1 MLSLETSI
9 QLHLKV
15 GISGAQIN
23 DIAVALPELGRGLAR
38 QAAVEVVQRAQEEHL
53 ERVLSGEAEIACT
66 RCGVVHTSG
75 QSLVRR
81 GGRARKLRTSS
92 GEICFRLRQVTCR
105 DCGRTWSP
113 YAELLGLA
121 PRQRL
126 AEELERKLV
135 EAVTNLSYAKTTRL
149 GQAWLGT
156 EVSARTLH
164 RCVQSRGRQVKFT
177 PAAGCKVVL
186 ADGTKVPAGRPRY
199 GTDVRIAFQLL
210 GRRREN
216 GRSVIHKRIA
226 GWSIGPVG
234 WSEALPPGIASEAI
248 VTDRESGIPEV
259 IEAQHPGVRH
269 QLCEWHLGHTMRHL
283 MALDHVP
290 VQERKVLVGRL
301 SKIVWS
307 GGAAAPK
314 RFRRFWEGLTQ
325 SRRAQAM
332 LRESASRILYAQPT
346 AERTTS
352 GAEREMRE
360 INRRTDVG
368 VQWSVP
374 GVNHMLKL
382 RHAMRLNP
390 DDFERIWS
398 PVRPVRFNLAPQA

>member
-9 QLHLKV
+9 QLCVKV
-15 GISGAQIN
+15 GDASAGIN
-23 DIAVALPELGRGLAR
+23 DIATALPELGRGLSR
-38 QAAVEVVQRAQEEHL
+38 QIAVEVVQRAQEEHL
-53 ERVLSGEAEIACT
+53 ERVLRGEAEIACT

-81 GGRARKLRTSS
+81 GGRVRKLRTSS

-105 DCGRTWSP
+105 DCRRTWSP
-113 YAELLGLA
+113 YPDLLELA
-121 PRQRL
+121 PRQRV

-135 EAVTNLSYAKTTRL
+135 EAVTNLSYEKTTRL

-164 RCVQSRGRQVKFT
+164 RCVQSRGSQVRFT
-177 PAAGCKVVL
+177 PAADCKVVV

-199 GTDVRIAFQLL
+199 GTDVRIAFQIL
-210 GRRREN
+210 GRRMEN
-216 GRSVIHKRIA
+216 GRSVIQKRIA

-259 IEAQHPGVRH
+259 IAAQHPGVRH
-269 QLCEWHLGHTMRHL
+269 QLCEWHLGHTMNHL

-301 SKIVWS
+301 SEIVWR
-307 GGAAAPK
+307 GGAAAPQ
-314 RFRRFWEGLTQ
+314 RYQDFWEGLTQ

-332 LRESASRILYAQPT
+332 LRDSASRILYAEPT
-346 AERTTS
+346 EERTTS

-368 VQWSVP
+368 VQWTVP
-374 GVNHMLKL
+374 GVDNMLKL

-398 PVRPVRFNLAPQA
+398 PVRPVHFELVPPA